1 MSITIPNSIDDVTLQ
16 WLADATG
23 WSIDSMAVEQIG
35 VGVGVSSALYRVT
48 LTGSGCPSSA
58 IVKLPA
64 LDEAAVF
71 TSTMLRMYIR
81 EVVFFKTFAAESP
94 IRVPD
99 LYFGAVDEAT
109 SKFVLVME
117 DFKHLRSVDQVSGM
131 GVSDAE
137 RTVDALAQW
146 HATWWGKADA
156 LAEVGTTMSLADPIY
171 HAVLPAV
178 FAEGWAKLTAE
189 LDLPESILA
198 VGPRWIDALP
208 GMLARLA
215 TPPTAMLHGD
225 YRADNIFFADDGSLA
240 LLDFQILGTGTAAY
254 DLAYFVTQ
262 SLEAHVAAEQERVLF
277 ERWVSALHAAGVP
290 ADETGRLWED
300 YRLAALFCLVYPVVA
315 SRGMDLSDQRQR
327 ALLETMSARL
337 GRAID
342 DLGLAELI

>member
-1 MSITIPNSIDDVTLQ
+1 MSTSIPNAINEVTPQ
-16 WLADATG
+16 WLTEATG
-23 WSIDSMAVEQIG
+23 WSINSTAVEQIG

-48 LTGSGCPSSA
+48 LSGHGCPSSV
-58 IVKLPA
+58 IIKLPA
-64 LDEAAVF
+64 LNEAAVF

-81 EVVFFKTFAAESP
+81 EVEFFKSLAVECP
-94 IRVPD
+94 IRVPE
-99 LYFGAVDEAT
+99 LYFGAVDEST

-117 DFKHLRSVDQVSGM
+117 DFKDLRSVDQVTGM
-131 GVSDAE
+131 ELSDAE

-156 LAEVGTTMSLADPIY
+156 LAEAGITMSLADPIY

-178 FAEGWAKLTAE
+178 FAEGWAKLTTE
-189 LDLPESILA
+189 IDLPESILA
-198 VGPRWIDALP
+198 VGPRWIEALP

-215 TPPTAMLHGD
+215 TAPTAMLHGD

-240 LLDFQILGTGTAAY
+240 LLDFQIIGTGTAAY

-262 SLEAHVAAEQERVLF
+262 SLEAHVAADQERVLF

-290 ADETGRLWED
+290 TDETGRLWED

-315 SRGMDLSDQRQR
+315 ARGMDLSDQRQR

-342 DLGLAELI
+342 HLELAQLI

>member
-1 MSITIPNSIDDVTLQ
+1 MSVRIPNSIDDVTPQ

-23 WSIDSMAVEQIG
+23 WSIDRMAVEQIG
-35 VGVGVSSALYRVT
+35 VGVGVSSALYRAT
-48 LTGSGCPSSA
+48 LTGKGCPSSV

-81 EVVFFKTFAAESP
+81 EVEFFKTFAAESP
-94 IRVPD
+94 IRVPE
-99 LYFGAVDEAT
+99 LYFGAVDEET
-109 SKFVLVME
+109 SKFILVME
-117 DFKHLRSVDQVSGM
+117 DFKHLRSVDQVTGM
-131 GVSDAE
+131 EVTDAE
-137 RTVDALAQW
+137 RTVDALALW

-156 LAEVGTTMSLADPIY
+156 LAEAGITMSLSDPIY
-171 HAVLPAV
+171 HAVLPAI
-178 FAEGWAKLTAE
+178 FAEGWEKLTTE
-189 LDLPESILA
+189 VDLPESILA
-198 VGPRWIDALP
+198 VGPRWVEALP
-208 GMLARLA
+208 GMLTRLA
-215 TPPTAMLHGD
+215 TAPTAMLHGD

-240 LLDFQILGTGTAAY
+240 LLDFQIIGTGTAAY

-262 SLEAHVAAEQERVLF
+262 SLEADVAADQERILF
-277 ERWVSALHAAGVP
+277 ERWVAALHAAGVP

-315 SRGMDLSDQRQR
+315 SRGMDLSDPRQR

-342 DLGLAELI
+342 HLELASLI